1 MGYTTDFSGS
11 LLLSRPAT
19 TDEKQF
25 INAFSDTRRMCR
37 NVDVLMKEYKGQYGL
52 PKPPIEKIIDPALI
66 KHIKALSKA
75 GIKIDISTISDNRT
89 AEQIYGATGE
99 YYAHPKGDDGVGILD
114 YNTPPGQIHHNH
126 SQNDLF
132 AKFQTKD
139 VWQIN
144 DKLTKEGKCQP
155 GLWCNWELDDTGTE
169 LKWNGAEKFYNY
181 IEWLEYLIQHF
192 FTPWNIK
199 LNGKIKWNGEDSNDV
214 GLITVKN
221 NKVTYKEGTI
231 VYK

>member
-25 INAFSDTRRMCR
+25 INAFSHTRRMGR

-114 YNTPPGQIHHNH
+114 YNTPPGH
-126 SQNDLF
+126 
-132 AKFQTKD
+132 
-139 VWQIN
+139 
-144 DKLTKEGKCQP
+144 QP

-199 LNGKIKWNGEDSNDV
+199 LNGKIKWNGEDSDDV